1 MCVLALAWHAHP
13 RWKLVAAGNR
23 DELHERPAGPLERWG
38 GPGDVIAGRDLAS
51 GGTWLGV
58 SEEGR
63 FAVVTNLRG
72 HGAPD
77 PERPS
82 RGALVADLLAGTGRF
97 AEPSDADLGGFNS
110 FNFAIA
116 DGDELRFMTN
126 RPHPERARLPHGIYG
141 LSNGPL
147 DEPWPKTLRL
157 KAKLIEWMTG
167 DEDPLALLEAL
178 GDGELPDLGI
188 DPETASDAPLEPQ
201 NSPIFIRHALYGT
214 RCSTVVA
221 VNAEGRGVIAERR
234 YRPSGDPDG
243 ETRLEFRWP
252 N

>member
-13 RWKLVAAGNR
+13 RWTLVAAGNR
-23 DELHERPAGPLERWG
+23 DELHERPARPLERWDEAG
-38 GPGDVIAGRDLAS
+38 QIIAGRDLAS

-58 SEEGR
+58 SEQGR

-72 HGAPD
+72 YGAPD
-77 PERPS
+77 PQSPS
-82 RGALVADLLAGTGRF
+82 RGALVADLLARTGSF
-97 AEPSDADLGGFNS
+97 ADPSDADLAAFNS
-110 FNFAIA
+110 FNLAVS

-126 RPHPERARLPHGIYG
+126 RPQPDRARLPHGIYG

-157 KAKLIEWMTG
+157 KAGLIDWLAR
-167 DEDPLALLEAL
+167 DDDPLALLDAL
-178 GDGELPDLGI
+178 GDAELPDLGI
-188 DPETASDAPLEPQ
+188 DPETASDAPFEPQ

-221 VNAEGRGVIAERR
+221 IDAEGRGTIAERR
-234 YRPSGDPDG
+234 YRPSGEPDG

-252 N
+252 G